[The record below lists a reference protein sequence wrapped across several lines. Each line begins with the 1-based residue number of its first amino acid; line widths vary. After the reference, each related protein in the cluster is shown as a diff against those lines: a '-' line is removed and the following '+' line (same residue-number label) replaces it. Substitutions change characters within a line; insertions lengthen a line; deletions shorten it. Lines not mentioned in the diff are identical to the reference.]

1 MPPKNFMCITQSDK
15 YGNITKN
22 DILKILRAVTN
33 PGSFTKRLYTQ

>member
-1 MPPKNFMCITQSDK
+1 MPPKKISCVSNNLINMV
-15 YGNITKN
+15 ITKN